1 MQCLLIQIVA
11 AHRLGIPHTDSV
23 VAGQGS
29 CQSIAMPSTPRRRN
43 RCCSRVHGMRGG
55 GVGIDWTMAPLWVRT
70 GYRFFPFAA
79 EVGDVWWVLRFNVG
93 FPEHDLFTVFV
104 GNRAAAD
111 VTGDPKSVVPLIA
124 SIGSLSPVSSQGA
137 ELDTETARALVGEVA
152 RFVEYGSE
160 DGQPCVFCSHER
172 DGLTRNK

>member
-1 MQCLLIQIVA
+1 
-11 AHRLGIPHTDSV
+11 
-23 VAGQGS
+23 
-29 CQSIAMPSTPRRRN
+29 
-43 RCCSRVHGMRGG
+43 
-55 GVGIDWTMAPLWVRT
+55 MAPLWVRT

-137 ELDTETARALVGEVA
+137 GCVQQSGVRVGPDQRYRRVVA
-152 RFVEYGSE
+152 
-160 DGQPCVFCSHER
+160 D
-172 DGLTRNK
+172 